1 MYVLVLDSMDKLIS
15 CGGYGFCAQ
24 SGVSNIV
31 CLIFSHVSLL
41 YVGVYIFLGDFV
53 NILEEFF
60 YCNQNL

>member
-31 CLIFSHVSLL
+31 CLIGSHVSLL
-41 YVGVYIFLGDFV
+41 YLGVYVFFLDFI
-53 NILEEFF
+53 NILEENL
-60 YCNQNL
+60 YCNPL